1 MVIGKSLLGAG
12 ARIPCIRTRLQ
23 VKFGGGGVSFHV
35 LSISRAQEDTILLS
49 TGREM
54 LSPAL
59 QPLVITSLS
68 DLPWYLSVNLPS
80 PNQPGIS
87 LASDSIVPARCTPTA
102 AC

>member
-1 MVIGKSLLGAG
+1 MVIGKSLLGTG

-23 VKFGGGGVSFHV
+23 VKSGGSFHV

-59 QPLVITSLS
+59 
-68 DLPWYLSVNLPS
+68 
-80 PNQPGIS
+80 
-87 LASDSIVPARCTPTA
+87 
-102 AC
+102 

>member
-23 VKFGGGGVSFHV
+23 VKFGGGSFHV
-35 LSISRAQEDTILLS
+35 LSISKAQEDTILLS

-59 QPLVITSLS
+59 QPLVTSLS
-68 DLPWYLSVNLPS
+68 ELPWYLSVNLPS